1 MVERRFVS
9 RNRKGENEMKTNDK
23 RALVTSILGSGLD
36 DMNVMF
42 LSFSLSSIIADLNL
56 SGSEAGWI
64 GTITNLGMLLGGLLF
79 GVLADRYNKFN
90 VFKLTVFIYSLATG
104 LIYFSDNIYLLY
116 LLRFISGIGVGGE
129 YGVASSVMAGIVPLS
144 KMGRVSSLNGTVGQI
159 GSISSAILAAW
170 IAPSLGWRG
179 LFLFGFLPIGMVLW
193 AHFFIDAEAIT
204 ERGADE
210 RASIKQNKP
219 KIKELFE
226 TPALT
231 RLTIS
236 LMVMATVQI
245 AGYFGMMNWLPTM
258 MQSQLGISVSDSSQW
273 MIATILG
280 MCLGMFVFGQILD
293 RIGPRKSFSIFLVSS
308 AVSVYLFTM
317 ANTSWMMILGGAI
330 VGFVVNGMFTGYAA
344 VTTLL
349 YPQRIRTIAN
359 NTILNVGRAVGGFS
373 SVIIGMILEKSGVP
387 MVMFF
392 LASLYVLSLMTML
405 SIPDLKKE
413 NYMGASQPAKN

>member
-1 MVERRFVS
+1 
-9 RNRKGENEMKTNDK
+9 MKTNDK
-23 RALVTSILGSGLD
+23 RALVTSIIGSGLD

-79 GVLADRYNKFN
+79 GVLADRHNKFN
-90 VFKLTVFIYSLATG
+90 IFKMTVFIYSLATG
-104 LIYFSDNIYLLY
+104 LIYFADNVYILY

-129 YGVASSVMAGIVPLS
+129 YGVAISVMAGIVPLD
-144 KMGRVSSLNGTVGQI
+144 KMGRMASLNGIVGQI

-170 IAPSLGWRG
+170 IAPTLGWRG
-179 LFLFGFLPIGMVLW
+179 LFLFGLFPIVMVIW

-204 ERGADE
+204 EKGAKKSSE
-210 RASIKQNKP
+210 IEQNKP

-226 TPALT
+226 TPELR
-231 RLTIS
+231 RLTLS
-236 LMVMATVQI
+236 LMIMATVQI

-273 MIATILG
+273 MIATIIG
-280 MCLGMFVFGQILD
+280 MCIGMFIFGQMLD
-293 RIGPRKSFSIFLVSS
+293 RIGPRKSFGIFLVSS
-308 AVSVYLFTM
+308 AVAVYLFTL
-317 ANTSWMMILGGAI
+317 ANTTWMMILGGAV
-330 VGFVVNGMFTGYAA
+330 VGFFVNGMFTGYAA

-373 SVIIGMILEKSGVP
+373 SVIIGMILEQSGVP
-387 MVMFF
+387 MVMLF
-392 LASLYVLSLMTML
+392 LAGLYIISLITML
-405 SIPDLKKE
+405 SIPNLKKE
-413 NYMGASQPAKN
+413 NYGQVAQPIEY

>member
-1 MVERRFVS
+1 
-9 RNRKGENEMKTNDK
+9 MKTNDK
-23 RALVTSILGSGLD
+23 RALVTSIIGSGLD

-79 GVLADRYNKFN
+79 GVLADRHNKFN
-90 VFKLTVFIYSLATG
+90 IFKMTVFIYSLATG
-104 LIYFSDNIYLLY
+104 LIYFADNVYILY

-129 YGVASSVMAGIVPLS
+129 YGVAISVMAGIVPLD
-144 KMGRVSSLNGTVGQI
+144 KMGRMASLNGIVGQI

-170 IAPSLGWRG
+170 IAPTLGWRG
-179 LFLFGFLPIGMVLW
+179 LFLFGLLPIGMVIW

-204 ERGADE
+204 EKGAE
-210 RASIKQNKP
+210 KSSEIEQNKP

-226 TPALT
+226 TPELR
-231 RLTIS
+231 RLTLS
-236 LMVMATVQI
+236 LMIMATVQI

-273 MIATILG
+273 MIATMIG
-280 MCLGMFVFGQILD
+280 MCIGMFVFGQMLD
-293 RIGPRKSFSIFLVSS
+293 RIGPRKSFGIFLVSS
-308 AVSVYLFTM
+308 AVAVYLFTL
-317 ANTSWMMILGGAI
+317 ANTTWMMILGGAV
-330 VGFVVNGMFTGYAA
+330 VGFFVNGMFTGYAA

-373 SVIIGMILEKSGVP
+373 SVIIGMILEQSGVP
-387 MVMFF
+387 MVMLF
-392 LASLYVLSLMTML
+392 LASLYIVSLVTML
-405 SIPDLKKE
+405 SIPNLKKE
-413 NYMGASQPAKN
+413 NYGQIAQPAEY

>member
-1 MVERRFVS
+1 
-9 RNRKGENEMKTNDK
+9 MKTNDK
-23 RALVTSILGSGLD
+23 RALVTSIIGSGLD

-56 SGSEAGWI
+56 SGSQAGWI

-104 LIYFSDNIYLLY
+104 LIYFADNVYILY
-116 LLRFISGIGVGGE
+116 LLRFLSGVGVGGE
-129 YGVASSVMAGIVPLS
+129 YGVAISVMAGIVPLE
-144 KMGRVSSLNGTVGQI
+144 KMGRISSLNGIVGQI
-159 GSISSAILAAW
+159 GSISSAVLAAW

-179 LFLFGFLPIGMVLW
+179 LFLFGFLPILMVLW
-193 AHFFIDAEAIT
+193 AHFFIDAETIT
-204 ERGADE
+204 ERGAE
-210 RASIKQNKP
+210 ESLEIKQNKP
-219 KIKELFE
+219 KIKELFD
-226 TPALT
+226 TPELR
-231 RLTIS
+231 RLTLS
-236 LMVMATVQI
+236 LMIMATVQI

-293 RIGPRKSFSIFLVSS
+293 HIGPRKSFGIFLISS
-308 AVSVYLFTM
+308 AVSVYLFTL
-317 ANTSWMMILGGAI
+317 AHTTWMMILGGAV
-330 VGFVVNGMFTGYAA
+330 VGFFVNGMFTGYAA

-387 MVMFF
+387 MVMLF
-392 LASLYVLSLMTML
+392 LASLYMLSLLTML

-413 NYMGASQPAKN
+413 NYMEAAQPLEN

>member
-1 MVERRFVS
+1 
-9 RNRKGENEMKTNDK
+9 MKTNDK
-23 RALVTSILGSGLD
+23 RALVTSIIGSGLD

-56 SGSEAGWI
+56 SGSQAGWI

-79 GVLADRYNKFN
+79 GVLADRYNKFS

-104 LIYFSDNIYLLY
+104 LIYFADNVYILY
-116 LLRFISGIGVGGE
+116 ILRFLSGIGVGGE
-129 YGVASSVMAGIVPLS
+129 YGVAISVMAGIVPLE
-144 KMGRVSSLNGTVGQI
+144 KMGRISSLNGIVGQI
-159 GSISSAILAAW
+159 GSISSAVLAAW
-170 IAPSLGWRG
+170 IAPALGWRG
-179 LFLFGFLPIGMVLW
+179 LFLFGFLPILMVLW
-193 AHFFIDAEAIT
+193 AHFFIDAETIT
-204 ERGADE
+204 ERGAE
-210 RASIKQNKP
+210 ESLEIKQNKP
-219 KIKELFE
+219 KIKELFD
-226 TPALT
+226 TPELR
-231 RLTIS
+231 RLTLS
-236 LMVMATVQI
+236 LMIMATVQI

-293 RIGPRKSFSIFLVSS
+293 HIGPRKSFGIFLISS
-308 AVSVYLFTM
+308 AVSVYLFTL
-317 ANTSWMMILGGAI
+317 AHTTWMMILGGAV
-330 VGFVVNGMFTGYAA
+330 VGFFVNGMFTGYAA

-387 MVMFF
+387 MVMLF
-392 LASLYVLSLMTML
+392 LASLYMLSLLTML

-413 NYMGASQPAKN
+413 NYMEAAQPLEN

>member
-1 MVERRFVS
+1 
-9 RNRKGENEMKTNDK
+9 MKKNDK
-23 RALVTSILGSGLD
+23 RALAASIIGSGLD

-104 LIYFSDNIYLLY
+104 LIYFADNIYLLY

-129 YGVASSVMAGIVPLS
+129 YGVAISVMAGIVPLS
-144 KMGRVSSLNGTVGQI
+144 KMGRVSSLNGIVGQI

-273 MIATILG
+273 MIATILW

-330 VGFVVNGMFTGYAA
+330 VGFFVNGMFTGYAA

>member
-1 MVERRFVS
+1 
-9 RNRKGENEMKTNDK
+9 MKTNDK
-23 RALVTSILGSGLD
+23 RALVTSIIGSGLD

-56 SGSEAGWI
+56 SGSQAGWI

-104 LIYFSDNIYLLY
+104 LIYFADNVYILY
-116 LLRFISGIGVGGE
+116 ILRFLSGIGVGGE
-129 YGVASSVMAGIVPLS
+129 YGVAISVMAGIVPLE
-144 KMGRVSSLNGTVGQI
+144 KMGRISSLNGIVGQI
-159 GSISSAILAAW
+159 GSISSAVLAAW

-179 LFLFGFLPIGMVLW
+179 LFLFGFLPILMVLW
-193 AHFFIDAEAIT
+193 AHFFIDAETIT
-204 ERGADE
+204 ERGAE
-210 RASIKQNKP
+210 ESLEIKQNKP
-219 KIKELFE
+219 KIKELFD
-226 TPALT
+226 TPELR
-231 RLTIS
+231 RLTLS
-236 LMVMATVQI
+236 LMIMATVQI

-293 RIGPRKSFSIFLVSS
+293 HIGPRKSFGIFLISS
-308 AVSVYLFTM
+308 AVSVYLFTL
-317 ANTSWMMILGGAI
+317 AHTTWMMILGGAV
-330 VGFVVNGMFTGYAA
+330 VGFFVNGMFTGYAA

-387 MVMFF
+387 MVMLF
-392 LASLYVLSLMTML
+392 LASLYMLSLLTML

-413 NYMGASQPAKN
+413 NYMEAAQPLEN

>member
-1 MVERRFVS
+1 
-9 RNRKGENEMKTNDK
+9 MKTNDK
-23 RALVTSILGSGLD
+23 RALATSIIGSGLD

-79 GVLADRYNKFN
+79 GVLADRHNKFN
-90 VFKLTVFIYSLATG
+90 VFKFTVFIYSLATG
-104 LIYFSDNIYLLY
+104 LIYFADNVYILY

-129 YGVASSVMAGIVPLS
+129 YGVAISIMAGIVPLE
-144 KMGRVSSLNGTVGQI
+144 KMGRISSLNGIVGQI
-159 GSISSAILAAW
+159 GSISAAVLAAF

-193 AHFFIDAEAIT
+193 THFFIDEETIT
-204 ERGADE
+204 ERGAE
-210 RASIKQNKP
+210 ANSKIEQNKP

-226 TPALT
+226 TPELS
-231 RLTIS
+231 RLTLS
-236 LMVMATVQI
+236 LMMMATVQI

-258 MQSQLGISVSDSSQW
+258 MQTQLGISVSDSSQW

-293 RIGPRKSFSIFLVSS
+293 RIGPRKSFGIFLISS
-308 AVSVYLFTM
+308 AISVYLFTL
-317 ANTSWMMILGGAI
+317 ANTTWMMILGGAI
-330 VGFVVNGMFTGYAA
+330 VGFFVNGMFTGYAA
-344 VTTLL
+344 ITTLL

-387 MVMFF
+387 MVMLF
-392 LASLYVLSLMTML
+392 LASLYVLSLLTML

-413 NYMGASQPAKN
+413 NYMKAVQPIENYSLKNH

>member
-1 MVERRFVS
+1 
-9 RNRKGENEMKTNDK
+9 MKTNDK
-23 RALVTSILGSGLD
+23 RALVTSIIGSGLD

-56 SGSEAGWI
+56 SGSQAGWI

-79 GVLADRYNKFN
+79 GVLADRYNKFS

-104 LIYFSDNIYLLY
+104 LIYFADNVYILY
-116 LLRFISGIGVGGE
+116 LLRFLSGIGVGGE
-129 YGVASSVMAGIVPLS
+129 YGVAISVMAGIVPLE
-144 KMGRVSSLNGTVGQI
+144 KMGRISSLNGIVGQI
-159 GSISSAILAAW
+159 GSISSAVLAAW
-170 IAPSLGWRG
+170 IAPALGWRG
-179 LFLFGFLPIGMVLW
+179 LFLFGFLPILMVLW
-193 AHFFIDAEAIT
+193 AHFFIDAETIT
-204 ERGADE
+204 ERGAE
-210 RASIKQNKP
+210 ESLEIKQNKP
-219 KIKELFE
+219 KIKELFD
-226 TPALT
+226 TPELR
-231 RLTIS
+231 RLTLS
-236 LMVMATVQI
+236 LMIMATVQI

-293 RIGPRKSFSIFLVSS
+293 HIGPRKSFGIFLISS
-308 AVSVYLFTM
+308 AVSVYLFTL
-317 ANTSWMMILGGAI
+317 AHTTWMMILGGAV
-330 VGFVVNGMFTGYAA
+330 VGFFVNGMFTGYAA

-387 MVMFF
+387 MVMLF
-392 LASLYVLSLMTML
+392 LASLYMLSLLTML

-413 NYMGASQPAKN
+413 NYMEAAQPLEN